1 MTKILSHLYTALRA
15 SFWGKIDS
23 PDHSQTHHKME
34 DAMTSWKVLI
44 TDGLS
49 DKGIAILSSAA
60 QVDNKPDISADD
72 LLKLASDYD
81 ALVVRGRTK
90 VTPTVF
96 DAATKLKVVGRA
108 GVGVDNIDLTA
119 ARSHSVTVVN
129 APKSTSLAVAELAIA
144 MMFALARMVPK
155 ADATMKQGQWIK
167 KQLEGIELTGKT
179 LGIVGMGNIG
189 TLLAQRAA
197 ALGMKVIGYDS
208 IVTSDE
214 IKKRGAEPAA
224 LVDLYA
230 ESDFISFHLPLTPE
244 SKAMVN
250 EEAFAQMKRGV
261 RIIDAAR
268 GGIIDETALLAA
280 LITAQVAAAAL
291 DVFATEPPGLTA
303 LVAHPNVVAT
313 PHIGAQTEEAQDRA
327 AEDIASE
334 VLNVL
339 RGDPLRW
346 RIV

>member
-1 MTKILSHLYTALRA
+1 MTN
-15 SFWGKIDS
+15 
-23 PDHSQTHHKME
+23 
-34 DAMTSWKVLI
+34 WKVLI

-72 LLKLASDYD
+72 LLKIAGEYD

-90 VTPTVF
+90 VTPAVF
-96 DAATKLKVVGRA
+96 DASTKLKVVGRA

-119 ARSHSVTVVN
+119 ARNHGVTVVN
-129 APKSTSLAVAELAIA
+129 APKSTSLAVAELAVA
-144 MMFALARMVPK
+144 MMFSLARMVPK

-167 KQLEGIELTGKT
+167 KQLEGIELNGKT

-189 TLLAQRAA
+189 TLLAQRAS
-197 ALGMKVIGYDS
+197 ALGMKVIGYDT
-208 IVTSDE
+208 IVAPEE
-214 IKKRGAEPAA
+214 IKKRGAEPMDLA
-224 LVDLYA
+224 DLYA
-230 ESDFISFHLPLTPE
+230 TSDFISFHLPLTAE

-250 EEAFAQMKRGV
+250 GQAFAQMKHGV

-280 LITAQVAAAAL
+280 LETGQVAAAAL
-291 DVFATEPPGLTA
+291 DVYASEPPGLTA
-303 LVAHPNVVAT
+303 LVAHPNLIAT

-334 VLNVL
+334 VLTAL
-339 RGDPLRW
+339 RGEPLRW
-346 RIV
+346 KIV

>member
-1 MTKILSHLYTALRA
+1 MTN
-15 SFWGKIDS
+15 
-23 PDHSQTHHKME
+23 
-34 DAMTSWKVLI
+34 WKVLI

-72 LLKLASDYD
+72 LLKIAGEYD

-90 VTPTVF
+90 VTPAVF
-96 DAATKLKVVGRA
+96 DASTKLKVVGRA

-119 ARSHSVTVVN
+119 ARSHAVTVVN
-129 APKSTSLAVAELAIA
+129 APKSTSLAVAELAVA
-144 MMFALARMVPK
+144 MMFSLARMVPK

-167 KQLEGIELTGKT
+167 KQLEGIELNGKT

-189 TLLAQRAA
+189 TLLAQRAS
-197 ALGMKVIGYDS
+197 ALGMKVIGYDT
-208 IVTSDE
+208 IVAPEE
-214 IKKRGAEPAA
+214 IKKRGAEPMDLA
-224 LVDLYA
+224 DLYA
-230 ESDFISFHLPLTPE
+230 TSDFISFHLPLTAE

-250 EEAFAQMKRGV
+250 GQAFAQMKHGV

-280 LITAQVAAAAL
+280 LETGQVAAAAL
-291 DVFATEPPGLTA
+291 DVYASEPPGLTA
-303 LVAHPNVVAT
+303 LVAHPNLIAT

-334 VLNVL
+334 VLTAL
-339 RGDPLRW
+339 RGEPLRW
-346 RIV
+346 KIV